1 MSGETVVVS
10 SDERREVAARLRK
23 QAEKLGPNMDAH
35 EFANYTADVL
45 DVGES
50 MMWYGME
57 LRLADLIEPEPERTA
72 RLEYD
77 DMHGCN
83 ICTGCGERYEHGM
96 YMAVTYD
103 DFIAYKPMRYCPAC
117 GARLEGVGR

>member
-1 MSGETVVVS
+1 MISD
-10 SDERREVAARLRK
+10 DERREVAARLRK

-35 EFANYTADVL
+35 EFVNYTADVL
-45 DVGES
+45 DVDES

-77 DMHGCN
+77 EVHCDYV
-83 ICTGCGERYEHGM
+83 CTACGERTPTGVYE
-96 YMAVTYD
+96 AVAD
-103 DFIAYKPMRYCPAC
+103 DDRLLLKPMRYCPAC
-117 GARLEGVGR
+117 GARLVD